1 MNVAAY
7 EALRKGEVEG
17 ATAQLCQNL
26 KCKLQAVLQ
35 GGDRSSAWLLTGLL
49 DPFEESP
56 YAGSRREMAV
66 IAAYQKEMGK
76 LAKMM
81 SDVAG
86 PSTAKGSEDG

>member
-1 MNVAAY
+1 MP
-7 EALRKGEVEG
+7 G
-17 ATAQLCQNL
+17 
-26 KCKLQAVLQ
+26 
-35 GGDRSSAWLLTGLL
+35 SL

-81 SDVAG
+81 NDVAS